1 MFDSYSLAVI
11 DLDNTLYAANNGV
24 FARMD
29 KRMTGFIAEHVGI
42 SEDAANTLRM
52 NYWREYGTTL
62 RGLMLHHGIEPEAFL
77 IYVHD
82 IDAHEILTRDPE
94 LDRALSSMHCRKVIH
109 TNGTREHAECI
120 LQTLGLRHHF
130 SAIYDIRFNDYLPK
144 PCATT
149 LGHLIAQEGILA
161 EHTIVID
168 DMAENLVA
176 AQSIGAGTCLISEN
190 GAAPFTW
197 DFQAPSL
204 PDLIRL

>member
-1 MFDSYSLAVI
+1 MKVLIIEDDERIAHVTEKGLKEEGFTVDIAHNGEDGEFMAEENPYDCIVLDLNLPDRDGLQICKKLRQKKINTPVI
-11 DLDNTLYAANNGV
+11 MVT
-24 FARMD
+24 ARTSTD
-29 KRMTGFIAEHVGI
+29 
-42 SEDAANTLRM
+42 
-52 NYWREYGTTL
+52 
-62 RGLMLHHGIEPEAFL
+62 
-77 IYVHD
+77 
-82 IDAHEILTRDPE
+82 
-94 LDRALSSMHCRKVIH
+94 DRV
-109 TNGTREHAECI
+109 
-120 LQTLGLRHHF
+120 LGLNTG
-130 SAIYDIRFNDYLPK
+130 ADDYLPK